1 MVPKP
6 FSMRLLHAKHR
17 WMTISEVTI
26 VHFQKI
32 PPQARANDSL
42 LQRIIRGEKS
52 GVRLEHLG
60 DGE

>member
-1 MVPKP
+1 
-6 FSMRLLHAKHR
+6 MRLLHAKHR

-32 PPQARANDSL
+32 PPQARANDNL